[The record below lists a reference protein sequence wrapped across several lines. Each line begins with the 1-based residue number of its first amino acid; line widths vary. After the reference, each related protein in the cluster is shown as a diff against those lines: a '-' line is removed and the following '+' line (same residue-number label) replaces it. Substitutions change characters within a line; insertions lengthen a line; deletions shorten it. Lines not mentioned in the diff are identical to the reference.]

1 MPFAAPKPPHS
12 SPETR
17 LPEFVLPA
25 ILPDDITTLKALL
38 LTQQIAH
45 AHTVEA
51 AITTA
56 VAVAVEAAM
65 ATARL
70 ETQVAVDAAMA
81 IAKLDAQVAVDAAIA
96 TARLEAQ
103 VAMQRMI
110 EQLVLARH
118 RQFGVSSE
126 QLSGQARLFDE
137 AEVLA
142 QSSTEVDDTAPI
154 PAEVNMPADQGKT
167 APGVKP
173 GRGKRSP
180 LPATLDRVDVIHD
193 VPEDQRT
200 CPCGTPM
207 IDIGQDVSEQLDI
220 VPMQVRVLRH
230 IRKRY
235 GCPGSIHAPVTAPL
249 PPQPLPKS
257 NASAAFLAMLLT
269 VKFVDGLP
277 LTRFGKVLA
286 RSGVPV
292 PDQTL
297 ARWVISASRVV
308 QPVQNLMR
316 DLLFDGA
323 FIHVD
328 ETVVQVLKEP
338 HRKPTSQSYMWVQ
351 AGGPPDKAVIIYDYD
366 ASRSSAVP
374 MRLLHDYRG
383 YLMTDGYTAYN
394 KLARTEGITHL
405 ICWAHVRRRFVEA
418 VKVQPKGK
426 RGRADE
432 AVAMIAALYKV
443 ESEYRDAT
451 DEVRLLARQT
461 ISVPALEA
469 LRIWME
475 KTRPIVTPS
484 SALGKALSYM
494 HKYWSMLTPYT
505 DRGDLPIDNNRCENA
520 IRPFVVGR
528 KGWLFSDTTA
538 GAHASAVIYSLVETA
553 KANGV
558 EPYLWLLRILTD
570 LPAAKTVEDVEALLP
585 WNFKMRELNGAM
597 TA

>member
-1 MPFAAPKPPHS
+1 MPFAAPNPPHS
-12 SPETR
+12 SPEVD
-17 LPEFVLPA
+17 LAEFALPA
-25 ILPDDITTLKALL
+25 ILPDDIATLKALL
-38 LTQQIAH
+38 LTQQTSHAH
-45 AHTVEA
+45 AVKEA
-51 AITTA
+51 VATA
-56 VAVAVEAAM
+56 VAIAVETALAA
-65 ATARL
+65 
-70 ETQVAVDAAMA
+70 
-81 IAKLDAQVAVDAAIA
+81 AK
-96 TARLEAQ
+96 LEAQ
-103 VAMQRMI
+103 ATIQRMI

-142 QSSTEVDDTAPI
+142 QASTEADDTAPL
-154 PAEVNMPADQGKT
+154 PPETASADQDSDSSDK
-167 APGVKP
+167 KP

-180 LPATLDRVDVIHD
+180 LPAELRRVDVLHD
-193 VPEDQRT
+193 VPADQRT

-207 IDIGQDVSEQLDI
+207 VEIGEDVSEQLDI
-220 VPMQVRVLRH
+220 VPMQIRVLRH

-235 GCPGSIHAPVTAPL
+235 GCPGSVHAPVTAPL

-277 LTRFGKVLA
+277 LTRFGKVLG

-297 ARWVISASRVV
+297 ARWVIGASRVM
-308 QPVQNLMR
+308 QPLLNLMR
-316 DLLFDGA
+316 DLLLESP

-338 HRKPTSQSYMWVQ
+338 NRKPTSQSYMWVQ
-351 AGGPPDKAVIIYDYD
+351 TGGPPDKSVVIYDYD
-366 ASRSSAVP
+366 PSRSSAVP
-374 MRLLHDYRG
+374 VRLLHDYRG
-383 YLMTDGYTAYN
+383 YMMTDDYTAYN
-394 KLARTEGITHL
+394 KLARTEGITRL
-405 ICWAHVRRRFVEA
+405 ACWAHVRRRYMDA

-426 RGRADE
+426 RGRADQ
-432 AVAMIAALYKV
+432 AVAMIGKLYQV
-443 ESEYRDAT
+443 ESDHKGAT
-451 DEVRLLARQT
+451 DETRLLARQEF
-461 ISVPALEA
+461 SVPALAE
-469 LRIWME
+469 LRAWME
-475 KTRPIVTPS
+475 KTRPAVTPT

-494 HKYWSMLTPYT
+494 DKYWSMLTIYT
-505 DRGDLPIDNNRCENA
+505 GRGDLPIDNNRCENA

-528 KGWLFSDTTA
+528 KGWLFSDTPA

-558 EPYLWLLRILTD
+558 EPYLWLLRVLTD
-570 LPAAKTVEDVEALLP
+570 LPAAKSVEDVDALLP
-585 WNFKMRELNGAM
+585 WNFKIRELSGAM

>member
-1 MPFAAPKPPHS
+1 MHFAAPNLLHS
-12 SPETR
+12 SPEVD
-17 LPEFVLPA
+17 LPEFALPA
-25 ILPDDITTLKALL
+25 ILPDDIAALKALL
-38 LTQQIAH
+38 RTQQTSHAH
-45 AHTVEA
+45 AVKE
-51 AITTA
+51 A
-56 VAVAVEAAM
+56 VAIAVEVALAA
-65 ATARL
+65 
-70 ETQVAVDAAMA
+70 
-81 IAKLDAQVAVDAAIA
+81 AK
-96 TARLEAQ
+96 LEAQ
-103 VAMQRMI
+103 ATIQRMI

-142 QSSTEVDDTAPI
+142 QASTEVSDTASI
-154 PAEVNMPADQGKT
+154 PSETAPADQGSDLSAK
-167 APGVKP
+167 KP
-173 GRGKRSP
+173 GRGKRGP
-180 LPATLDRVDVIHD
+180 LPDELQRVDVLHD
-193 VPEDQRT
+193 VPADQRT

-207 IDIGQDVSEQLDI
+207 VEIGEDVSEQLDI
-220 VPMQVRVLRH
+220 VPMQIRVLRH

-235 GCPGSIHAPVTAPL
+235 GCPGSVHAPVTAPL

-277 LTRFGKVLA
+277 LTRFGKVLG

-297 ARWVISASRVV
+297 ARWVIGASRVI
-308 QPVQNLMR
+308 QPLLNLMR
-316 DLLFDGA
+316 DLLLDSA

-338 HRKPTSQSYMWVQ
+338 NRKPTSQSYMWVQ
-351 AGGPPDKAVIIYDYD
+351 TGGPPDKSVVIYDYD
-366 ASRSSAVP
+366 PSRSSAVP
-374 MRLLHDYRG
+374 VRLLHDYRG
-383 YLMTDGYTAYN
+383 YMMTDGYTAYN
-394 KLARTEGITHL
+394 KLARTEGITRL
-405 ICWAHVRRRFVEA
+405 ACWAHVRRRYMDA

-432 AVAMIAALYKV
+432 AVLMIAKLYKV
-443 ESEYRDAT
+443 ESDHKNAT
-451 DEVRLLARQT
+451 DEARLLARRE
-461 ISVPALEA
+461 ISVPALAE
-469 LRIWME
+469 LRAWME
-475 KTRPIVTPS
+475 KTRPVVTPT

-494 HKYWSMLTPYT
+494 DKYWSMLTIYT
-505 DRGDLPIDNNRCENA
+505 ERGDLPIDNNRCENA

-528 KGWLFSDTTA
+528 KGWLFSDTPA

-558 EPYLWLLRILTD
+558 EPYLWLLRVLTD
-570 LPAAKTVEDVEALLP
+570 LPAAKSVEDVDALLP
-585 WNFKMRELNGAM
+585 WNFKIRELNGAM